1 MMQLQ
6 AQQIVSL
13 VNTEKRLLGQ
23 VVIERSEDGRCF
35 GSFTP
40 RPAFSVVQPLFRDF
54 EEAVN
59 LQALRLVDELDKAI
73 RALGLHLCLP
83 DGSQRLAVDDVQ
95 IWSDGKISFKVDS
108 PAPSH
113 LGTPTPVRAP
123 AD

>member
-6 AQQIVSL
+6 TKQTVDL
-13 VNTEKRLLGQ
+13 VTAEKQLLGQ
-23 VVIERSEDGRCF
+23 VVIERSEDDCF
-35 GSFTP
+35 LGSFTP
-40 RPAFSVVQPLFRDF
+40 RSAFAVVQPLFRDF